1 VSRFSAFLD
10 SPSRN
15 TAVLGGVLLLLGLL
29 LLGFT
34 EHADR
39 LRAMGEDALGGFVLT
54 SSAATPGPDADGK
67 LVLAVGSPEIKT
79 PARDAQFGVAADAPA
94 LLRKVEM
101 FQWNETRFGGV
112 RNYDQ
117 NWYDHPI
124 DSSTFG
130 DAAGHANP
138 GAFPINAT
146 RFDSSDVT
154 VGGFKLAPELVHM
167 IDGPEP
173 FEPDLSHLPPN
184 MAATFQA
191 RDGML
196 VTSANA
202 AHPQVGDLR
211 ISWMRI
217 APSHLTVFASD
228 QGGTLVPVN
237 DPSGEPIAQV
247 LIGRHSLT
255 DVLTDAPQPPRF
267 KWARRVLAVLLAWA
281 GAAMLLPTSRRRDR
295 ALALAIAVVPL
306 ALLAA
311 VFWFDVR
318 MLAFVVLLSIAILAG
333 VVAAWRWRHGT
344 EGGWPSR

>member
-1 VSRFSAFLD
+1 
-10 SPSRN
+10 
-15 TAVLGGVLLLLGLL
+15 
-29 LLGFT
+29 
-34 EHADR
+34 
-39 LRAMGEDALGGFVLT
+39 M
-54 SSAATPGPDADGK
+54 
-67 LVLAVGSPEIKT
+67 AVGAPEVKA

-130 DAAGHANP
+130 DPAGHANP

-146 RFDSSDVT
+146 RFDSSDVM

-173 FEPDLSHLPPN
+173 FAPDLSHLPPN

-191 RDGML
+191 RDGTL

-211 ISWMRI
+211 ISWMQI
-217 APSHLTVFASD
+217 APADLTVFASD
-228 QGGTLVPVN
+228 QDGTLVPVN
-237 DPSGEPIAQV
+237 DPSGDPIAQV

-267 KWARRVLAVLLAWA
+267 KWARRVLAVLLGWA
-281 GAAMLLPTSRRRDR
+281 GAAMLLPGPRRRDR
-295 ALALAIAVVPL
+295 VLALAVAAVPL

-311 VFWFDVR
+311 IFWFDVR
-318 MLAFVVLLSIAILAG
+318 MLAFVVLLAIAILAG
-333 VVAAWRWRHGT
+333 VAVAWRWQNDAR
-344 EGGWPSR
+344 GGWQAS

>member
-1 VSRFSAFLD
+1 VSRFSTFLD
-10 SPSRN
+10 NPSRN
-15 TAVLGGVLLLLGLL
+15 ATVLGGVLLLLGLL

-54 SSAATPGPDADGK
+54 GSAATPGPAANGK
-67 LVLAVGSPEIKT
+67 LVLAVGAPEVTT
-79 PARDAQFGVAADAPA
+79 PARDAQFGVATDAPA

-124 DSSTFG
+124 DSSSFG
-130 DAAGHANP
+130 DPSGHANP
-138 GAFPINAT
+138 GAFPINAA
-146 RFDSSDVT
+146 RFDSTGVT

-167 IDGPEP
+167 VDGPES
-173 FEPDLSHLPPN
+173 FDPDLSHLPPN

-191 RDGML
+191 RDGTL

-211 ISWMRI
+211 ISWMKI
-217 APSHLTVFASD
+217 APPQLTVFARD
-228 QGGTLVPVN
+228 QDGTLVSVN
-237 DPSGEPIAQV
+237 DPSGNPIAQV

-281 GAAMLLPTSRRRDR
+281 GVAMLLPDPRRRDR
-295 ALALAIAVVPL
+295 VLALAVAILPL

-311 VFWFDVR
+311 ICWFDVR
-318 MLAFVVLLSIAILAG
+318 MLAFVVLLVVAILAG
-333 VVAAWRWRHGT
+333 VFTVWRWRHGVD
-344 EGGWPSR
+344 GGWQLH

>member
-1 VSRFSAFLD
+1 MSRVSAFLD
-10 SPSRN
+10 NPSRN

-54 SSAATPGPDADGK
+54 GSAATPGPAADGK
-67 LVLAVGSPEIKT
+67 LVLAVGEPVVNV
-79 PARDAQFGVAADAPA
+79 PARDVQFGVAADAPA

-124 DSSTFG
+124 DSSAFG
-130 DAAGHANP
+130 DPAGHANP
-138 GAFPINAT
+138 GAFPISAT

-154 VGGFKLAPELVHM
+154 VGGFKLALELVRM
-167 IDGPEP
+167 INGPEP
-173 FEPDLSHLPPN
+173 FQPDLSHLPPN

-191 RDGML
+191 RDGTL

-211 ISWMRI
+211 IGWMKI
-217 APSHLTVFASD
+217 APSHLTVFARD
-228 QGGTLVPVN
+228 QGGTLVPAN
-237 DPSGEPIAQV
+237 DPSGDPIAQV

-267 KWARRVLAVLLAWA
+267 KWARRVLAVLLGWA
-281 GAAMLLPTSRRRDR
+281 GAAMLLPGHRRRDR
-295 ALALAIAVVPL
+295 ALALAIAVAPL

-311 VFWFDVR
+311 ICWFDVR
-318 MLAFVVLLSIAILAG
+318 MLAFVVLLAIATLAG
-333 VVAAWRWRHGT
+333 VIAAWRWRHGT
-344 EGGWPSR
+344 AGGWQQH